1 MTARNA
7 TSADQ
12 ILQLDASPNHLH
24 KDEKF
29 RKSNI
34 HAYANWYRDSL
45 GLDLEKLRQGMVG
58 VLVTRTSK
66 LSRTGPIRRPR

>member
-1 MTARNA
+1 MIGGFGLMTARNA

-12 ILQLDASPNHLH
+12 ILQVDASPNRLH

-34 HAYANWYRDSL
+34 HAYANRHRDSL
-45 GLDLEKLRQGMVG
+45 GLDLENYDKGWPEFQ
-58 VLVTRTSK
+58 
-66 LSRTGPIRRPR
+66 